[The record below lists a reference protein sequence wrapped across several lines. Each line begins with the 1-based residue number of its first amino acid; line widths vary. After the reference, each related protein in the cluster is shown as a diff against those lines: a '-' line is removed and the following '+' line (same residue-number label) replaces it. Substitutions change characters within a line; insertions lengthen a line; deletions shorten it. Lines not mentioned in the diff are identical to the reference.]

1 MGAVTSV
8 VRKPVNACMHTHI
21 MCRDHYNRVIPHHH
35 AASMPPS
42 KYPGVSDCTSAK
54 DTTTAFATTQTAG
67 GVIWWMQIQI
77 SMASRLVRGASR
89 NQPYYITQTHDLMT
103 DSDRKYVLKHAIT
116 QGLD

>member
-1 MGAVTSV
+1 MRVRTHTSCAEIIIIESY
-8 VRKPVNACMHTHI
+8 RII
-21 MCRDHYNRVIPHHH
+21 MQPQCHQANTQ
-35 AASMPPS
+35 
-42 KYPGVSDCTSAK
+42 VSQTVQVCAK
-54 DTTTAFATTQTAG
+54 DTTTALATTQTAG

-103 DSDRKYVLKHAIT
+103 DSDRKYVFKHAIT